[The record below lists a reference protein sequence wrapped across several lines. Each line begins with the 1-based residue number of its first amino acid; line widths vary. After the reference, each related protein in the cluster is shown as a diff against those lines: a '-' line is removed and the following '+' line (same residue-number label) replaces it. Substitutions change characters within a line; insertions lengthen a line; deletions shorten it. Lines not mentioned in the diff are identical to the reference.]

1 MREVIGAL
9 GVGVRLF
16 FERLR
21 VERGTA
27 KIQIAT
33 SDPSLTGILYGSAV
47 ALQQIIP
54 YKFRKLSVELHP
66 DFESEHPQFQGEI
79 CFSIVRRNSNE
90 SPRVQ

>member
-21 VERGTA
+21 AERGTA

-33 SDPSLTGILYGSAV
+33 SYPSLTGILYGSAV
-47 ALQQIIP
+47 ALQTDYPI
-54 YKFRKLSVELHP
+54 
-66 DFESEHPQFQGEI
+66 SEEEQQ
-79 CFSIVRRNSNE
+79 
-90 SPRVQ
+90 